1 MSKSLLIKLHSLEIR
16 NKNHYEYAYF
26 SFSITETLYFSSCF
40 DEGSTA
46 LIDDILI
53 PLPDQQPTHLSL
65 QRWEN
70 HMIMFTHL
78 IDISELKSRQST
90 KKMYET
96 KAG

>member
-1 MSKSLLIKLHSLEIR
+1 MSKTLLIKLHSLEIR

-26 SFSITETLYFSSCF
+26 SFSLTETLYFSSCF
-40 DEGSTA
+40 DEGSTT
-46 LIDDILI
+46 LTDDILL
-53 PLPDQQPTHLSL
+53 PLPEQVPNQLCL

-78 IDISELKSRQST
+78 LDITELKSRQST
-90 KKMYET
+90 KKRYET